1 MLAKLN
7 MRLYFSKLKKF
18 FRNNLPIFITILS
31 ILGIFLVWN
40 DTYVHALIS
49 NDIQQ
54 AQSDYDNEV
63 ELEYG
68 VPTLIS
74 EVSVPPGNR
83 FSKQFISGLYLKA
96 NFSNNNGSIWIDDLN
111 NETIWKDSLNDSIE
125 KGIDVNSSSIRSYS
139 LWANSSTLGNE
150 TLYFT
155 FRARIVVAENFGL
168 GILIVLLPIMI
179 VGITIYVII
188 IWKRKK
194 EPHSVRVAT
203 RIVERMKLKYY
214 AKHPEKVPQ
223 TENIF
228 CQKCG
233 AKAQD
238 HSDNFCKECGF
249 KLKE

>member
-18 FRNNLPIFITILS
+18 FKKNLPIFITILS

-54 AQSDYDNEV
+54 AQLDYDHEV

-74 EVSVPPGNR
+74 EVSVPPSNNFR
-83 FSKQFISGLYLKA
+83 GLYLKA
-96 NFSNNNGSIWIDDLN
+96 NFSENNGSIWINDQN
-111 NETIWKDSLNDSIE
+111 NETIWKDYLNGTIE
-125 KGIDVNSSSIRSYS
+125 NIIDVNSSSIRSYS
-139 LWANSSTLGNE
+139 LWANSSTLGNG

-155 FRARIVVAENFGL
+155 FRARIFVAENFGL
-168 GILIVLLPIMI
+168 GFLIVLLPI
-179 VGITIYVII
+179 II
-188 IWKRKK
+188 IGIIIYGIITWKKK
-194 EPHSVRVAT
+194 EPHSVRVAL
-203 RIVERMKLKYY
+203 RIVERMKLKYE
-214 AKHPEKVPQ
+214 AKHPEKVAKK
-223 TENIF
+223 ESIF
-228 CQKCG
+228 CPKCG